1 MSIYD
6 LKPRFQALL
15 RPVCTSLARK
25 KVTPNQVTL
34 LALLLSVGTGAWIAL
49 APESRLPMLWLP
61 LALFLRMALNAIDGM
76 LAREHDQQTPA
87 GGLLNEI
94 GDILSDLVL
103 YLPFAVV
110 PGFTPELIVLIVL
123 FSGLTESAGLA
134 AVLIGA
140 SRNYKGPMGKSD
152 RAFVFGLLAFL
163 RGVGVPMTPWVTW
176 ALLGVLL
183 LLILTVWNRCR
194 AALNEVAS

>member
-15 RPVCTSLARK
+15 RPVCKMLARK
-25 KVTPNQVTL
+25 GITPNAVTL
-34 LALLLSVGTGAWIAL
+34 LALLLSVASGAWIVHSPTSS
-49 APESRLPMLWLP
+49 APLLWLP
-61 LALFLRMALNAIDGM
+61 AALFIRMALNAIDGM

-103 YLPFAVV
+103 YLPFAMV
-110 PGFTPELIVLIVL
+110 PGFEPGLVVFIVIL
-123 FSGLTESAGLA
+123 SGLTESAGLA

-140 SRNYKGPMGKSD
+140 QRNYKGPMGKSD
-152 RAFVFGLLAFL
+152 RAFLFGLLAFL
-163 RGVGVPMTPWVTW
+163 IGLGIPIEPWLTW
-176 ALLGVLL
+176 ILIGINL
-183 LLILTVWNRCR
+183 LLILTIWNRCR
-194 AALNEVAS
+194 AALQEVAP